1 MSFNALQFLDDVPEG
16 DNGKLCGPALGSSR
30 AFPGQDLDVLGVG
43 LLNMPG
49 PGKKYA
55 GQPEDLARLYY
66 YDDVID
72 YSGGT
77 SGTAGQVAGICALIL
92 QANPK
97 LTPAEVEEILE
108 TTADK
113 IATSGPYIYNDG
125 DAIPTL
131 FSFVPPMSSFP
142 NGAILPAAWGT
153 SLQLLY
159 PLPWMSDEGLDALGG
174 GLVQADAAVK
184 AALKSRCHWWRW

>member
-1 MSFNALQFLDDVPEG
+1 MILPCLQGYRIQTRRSFDVPEG

-66 YDDVID
+66 YDDVIH

-77 SGTAGQVAGICALIL
+77 SGTSSSSA
-92 QANPK
+92 
-97 LTPAEVEEILE
+97 TPF
-108 TTADK
+108 
-113 IATSGPYIYNDG
+113 N
-125 DAIPTL
+125 
-131 FSFVPPMSSFP
+131 
-142 NGAILPAAWGT
+142 LPRT
-153 SLQLLY
+153 
-159 PLPWMSDEGLDALGG
+159 
-174 GLVQADAAVK
+174 VQ
-184 AALKSRCHWWRW
+184 